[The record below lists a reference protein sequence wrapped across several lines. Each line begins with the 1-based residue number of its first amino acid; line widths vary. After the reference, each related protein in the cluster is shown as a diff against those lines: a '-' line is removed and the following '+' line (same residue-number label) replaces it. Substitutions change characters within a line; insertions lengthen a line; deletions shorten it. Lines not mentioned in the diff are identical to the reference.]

1 MIFDEENNKMVAVD
15 EYYDSILNPK
25 QRYYKC
31 SNIETMDGTLYNIC
45 VVRVPAIDL
54 SEASDRYENLVAVTG
69 ALEAVVGEVERF
81 SMEEHEYAGRD

>member
-1 MIFDEENNKMVAVD
+1 MIFDAENNKMVAVD
-15 EYYDSILNPK
+15 EYYDSILNTK

-45 VVRVPAIDL
+45 VVSVPAIDL

-69 ALEAVVGEVERF
+69 ALEAIVGEVERF
-81 SMEEHEYAGRD
+81 SMEEHEYACAD